1 MGDILVS
8 GQKIQM
14 PSTLFNFLVVI
25 NDTSSN
31 LEVTSMHNNIGN
43 PMIIIRN
50 AVKKE
55 DTEIEER
62 LKNLEEQTAETEN

>member
-8 GQKIQM
+8 GQKIQI

-25 NDTSSN
+25 NDSSYS
-31 LEVTSMHNNIGN
+31 LDITSMHNNIGN

-55 DTEIEER
+55 DKVTKER
-62 LKNLEEQTAETEN
+62 LKDLEGTEV